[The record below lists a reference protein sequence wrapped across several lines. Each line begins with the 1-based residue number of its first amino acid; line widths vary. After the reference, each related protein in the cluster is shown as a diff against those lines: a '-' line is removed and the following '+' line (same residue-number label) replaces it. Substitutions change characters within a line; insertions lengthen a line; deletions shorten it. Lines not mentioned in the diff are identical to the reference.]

1 MIYLILGIIILG
13 LSGYIYKLSSHQ
25 IEVLKINSEIEKKN
39 QLLDSKYEFMCEE
52 YKSLNQEI
60 INKQEIV
67 NRLIKTTE
75 DMRES
80 AKKQADQLYQER
92 LAEIEIELD
101 ERYQAIAAKHEKEIS
116 AIDEKK
122 KQEEDKLQDLK
133 NKQLAYIE
141 AMQRQEEMDS
151 KQDYYRLVI
160 SDIDLGDIRLLRE
173 LQSRFTKK
181 EAVDKL
187 IWENYYKSA
196 YDLLMSHLFAST
208 TKVCGIY
215 KITDLITGKSYIGQ
229 SVDIR
234 ERFRQH
240 IKTSLAY
247 GKATNKL
254 YQAMQTSGQS
264 NFTFEVLEE
273 VPRTKLNEREIFWI
287 DFYKTREMGLNSTRG
302 GS

>member
-1 MIYLILGIIILG
+1 MIYLILSIIILG
-13 LSGYIYKLSSHQ
+13 LCGYIYNLSSHQ
-25 IEVLKINSEIEKKN
+25 VEVLKINSEIEKKN
-39 QLLDSKYEFMCEE
+39 QQLDSYYEFMCKE

-67 NRLIKTTE
+67 NRLIKTAE

-80 AKKQADQLYQER
+80 AKKQADQLFQER

-101 ERYQAIAAKHEKEIS
+101 EHYQAIAAKHEEEIS
-116 AIDEKK
+116 AIDKKK
-122 KQEEDKLQDLK
+122 KQEEDQLQDLK

-151 KQDYYRLVI
+151 KQDYYRLII

-173 LQSRFTKK
+173 LQNRFTKK

-196 YDLLMSHLFAST
+196 YDLLMSHLFSST
-208 TKVCGIY
+208 AKVCGIY
-215 KITDLITGKSYIGQ
+215 KITDLVTGKSYIGQ

-247 GKATNKL
+247 GKANNKL